1 MLSAVTTQHV
11 MAQPL
16 LISITANGQVEG
28 TNTIQRNGNVYTLT
42 SNLEE
47 GSIVI
52 EASDIVLDGSG
63 FTLGEI
69 YRINGDNVEIK
80 NLKINAEVNAIEIYG
95 SNCKILD
102 NEIYAKY
109 IGIRIRES
117 DNNIISGNKIDTEAG
132 VGIGFE
138 TSNDNKVTD
147 NNVNSKVFESV
158 SLSYSD
164 KNTFSKNTLNFVSLY
179 KSSYNIFNEN
189 SLPQGIYIRSSSDY
203 NQITGNNITDFNKL
217 TDIYFGSSGS
227 ITLFSCK
234 GNVISSNIITNSGGI
249 FLDTASNNIL
259 RSNFVESAE
268 TGFEVS
274 GSPQPSLS
282 SFINDIDDSNTIN
295 GKKIY
300 YLTNKTDL
308 TVNPLTYPNAGY
320 LALVNCK
327 RITVENMH
335 LNTQGIMLAFTTA
348 SQIKDNDISY
358 NSGDGV
364 TLTYASNNKIDENN
378 ISENRGVGMILS
390 YSNQNE
396 ISGNQITKN
405 QIGISFIHSVTN
417 NTIAKNNIADQDTG
431 FYLYISSDNFIY
443 NNNFVN
449 NTKPVYDAYWETRG
463 NPFSY
468 VLPSENIWDNGLL
481 SEGNYWSNYTNQ
493 YPNAKELD
501 GSGIWDVPLVIDENN
516 QDRYPLV
523 NPVIIPEL
531 PDGAGNNG
539 TDETESFPTTLV
551 AGSVILLAAVGI
563 GLLVYFKKS
572 HIKSGVKRE

>member
-1 MLSAVTTQHV
+1 

-16 LISITANGQVEG
+16 LISITADGQVEG
-28 TNTIQRNGNVYTLT
+28 TSTIQRNGNVYTLT

-69 YRINGDNVEIK
+69 YRIDGDNVEIK

-95 SNCKILD
+95 SGCKVLD
-102 NEIYAKY
+102 NEIQAKY
-109 IGIRIRES
+109 TGIRIRES
-117 DNNIISGNKIDTEAG
+117 DNNFISGNKIDTEAG

-138 TSNDNKVTD
+138 TSNNNEVTE

-189 SLPQGIYIRSSSDY
+189 SLPQGISISSSSDY

-217 TDIYFGSSGS
+217 TDTYFGSSGS

-234 GNVISSNIITNSGGI
+234 GNFISSNTIANSGGI
-249 FLDTASNNIL
+249 FLDTSSNNIL
-259 RSNFVESAE
+259 RSNFVESDE
-268 TGFEVS
+268 TGFEVA

-327 RITVENMH
+327 RITVEKMH

-378 ISENRGVGMILS
+378 ISKNRGVGIILS
-390 YSNQNE
+390 HSSQND

-405 QIGISFIHSVTN
+405 QMGVSLIHSATN
-417 NTIAKNNIADQDTG
+417 NTITKNNIADQETG
-431 FYLYISSDNFIY
+431 IYLYMSSDNFIY

-481 SEGNYWSNYTNQ
+481 SEGNYWNNYINQ

-501 GSGIWDVPLVIDENN
+501 GSGIWDMPLVIDENN

-523 NPVIIPEL
+523 NPVAIPEL

-539 TDETESFPTTLV
+539 TDETKPFPTTLLIATVVPV
-551 AGSVILLAAVGI
+551 AIVCV
-563 GLLVYFKKS
+563 GLLVYFKKR
-572 HIKSGVKRE
+572 KR